1 MLFKEFIVG
10 SIRLITKGSKAYWA
24 WISALLVLIVIGV
37 VTYTGQAHY
46 GLIKTS
52 MRDEVSWGFYIGNF
66 TFMVGIAA
74 AAIMLV
80 VPAYI
85 YNWKPIKEIVILGE
99 LLAISAIVMCILFI
113 IVDMGRPERLWHMIP
128 LIGKLRLGQSIL
140 AWDSLALSFYLI
152 LNFVIVSH
160 ILFRAFKIKDYSRKY
175 VIPLVLLSIPAGIAI
190 HTITAFLYNGI
201 AARPFWNSAILAPKF
216 LASAFCSGPAIMIIL
231 FQVLRR
237 TTRLK
242 IEDGAIW
249 TLAELMAYT
258 MFFNLFLTGAEI
270 FKEAYSNT
278 EHKVFT
284 DYLYFGIGEHRKIV
298 PYGWL
303 AIAFDT
309 IAFFLFLIP
318 KTRKNYITLNIGA
331 VLIYS
336 GVYIEKGIGLIIPG
350 FTPDTLGEIYE
361 YFPSRT
367 EIFITIGIFSTGF
380 LIYTLMLKVAVPI
393 IMGEFNFKRSEK
405 QKLKV
410 RQVTSLKTSQ

>member
-1 MLFKEFIVG
+1 MHLKEFIVG
-10 SIRLITKGSKAYWA
+10 SIKLIFKGSKAYWA
-24 WISALLVLIVIGV
+24 WVSTLLILIIAGIIS
-37 VTYTGQAHY
+37 YSGQAEE
-46 GLIKTS
+46 GLVTTS

-80 VPAYI
+80 IPAYV

-99 LLAISAIVMCILFI
+99 LLAISAIVMCVLFI

-128 LIGKLRLGQSIL
+128 VAGKLRLGQSIL
-140 AWDSLALSFYLI
+140 AWDSVALTFYLI

-175 VIPLVLLSIPAGIAI
+175 VIPLILLSIPAGIAI
-190 HTITAFLYNGI
+190 HTVTAFLYNGI

-231 FQVLRR
+231 FQVLRK
-237 TTRLK
+237 TTKLH
-242 IEDGAIW
+242 IEDQAIW

-270 FKEAYSNT
+270 FKEVYSDT

-284 DYLYFGIGEHRKIV
+284 EYLYFGIGEHNKIV
-298 PYGWL
+298 PFGWMAL
-303 AIAFDT
+303 AFDSIAFL
-309 IAFFLFLIP
+309 LFLIP
-318 KTRKNYITLNIGA
+318 RTRKNMITLNIGA
-331 VLIYS
+331 VLIYA

-350 FTPDTLGEIYE
+350 FTPDVLGEIYE
-361 YFPSRT
+361 YFPSYT
-367 EIFITIGIFSTGF
+367 EILVTVGIFSAGF
-380 LIYTLMLKVAVPI
+380 LIYTIMLKVAVPI
-393 IMGEFNFKRSEK
+393 IMGEFNYKK
-405 QKLKV
+405 IA
-410 RQVTSLKTSQ
+410 

>member
-1 MLFKEFIVG
+1 MHFKQFVIG
-10 SIRLITKGSKAYWA
+10 SIKLIFKGSKAYWA
-24 WISALLVLIVIGV
+24 WISTLLILIVVGIFA
-37 VTYTGQAHY
+37 YRGQAAE
-46 GLIKTS
+46 GLITTS

-66 TFMVGIAA
+66 TFMVGVAA

-80 VPAYI
+80 IPAYI

-99 LLAISAIVMCILFI
+99 LLAVSAIVMCILFI

-128 LIGKLRLGQSIL
+128 GIGKLRLGQSIL
-140 AWDSLALSFYLI
+140 AWDSIALSFYLI
-152 LNFVIVSH
+152 LNFIIVSH
-160 ILFRAFKIKDYSRKY
+160 ILFRAFRVKDYSKKY
-175 VIPLVLLSIPAGIAI
+175 VIPLILLSIPAGIAI

-237 TTRLK
+237 TTRLQ
-242 IEDGAIW
+242 IEDKAIW

-284 DYLYFGIGEHRKIV
+284 EYLYFGIGEHNKIV

-318 KTRKNYITLNIGA
+318 RTRKNFITLNIGA

-361 YFPSRT
+361 YFPSRS
-367 EIFITIGIFSTGF
+367 EILITVGIFSAGF

-393 IMGEFNFKRSEK
+393 LLGEFNRIRGSAP
-405 QKLKV
+405 
-410 RQVTSLKTSQ
+410 